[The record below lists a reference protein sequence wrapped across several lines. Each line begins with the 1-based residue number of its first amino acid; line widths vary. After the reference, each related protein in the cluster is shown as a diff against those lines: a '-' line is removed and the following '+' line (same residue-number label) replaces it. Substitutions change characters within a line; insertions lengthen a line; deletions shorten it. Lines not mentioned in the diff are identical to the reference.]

1 MGFRYVNTDDCFKIR
16 DNLESALEI
25 AGNSA
30 ATVRMYALVMFRKAV
45 SGKIR
50 TSYPAHVKRGS
61 SVYVWR
67 SVGAWVPYKKYG
79 EYVQGVECVCIK
91 KRTSAGYIGMNGER
105 VTHASVIGFTI
116 D

>member
-16 DNLESALEI
+16 NSIETALEI

-30 ATVRMYALVMFRKAV
+30 ATVRMYTLVMFRKAV
-45 SGKIR
+45 FGKIR
-50 TSYPAHVKRGS
+50 TEYPPHVKRGS

-67 SVGAWVPYKKYG
+67 SVGAWVPRRKWG
-79 EYVQGVECVCIK
+79 QYVQGVECVCIK
-91 KRTSAGYIGMNGER
+91 KRTPSGYIGMNGER
-105 VTHASVIGFTI
+105 VSHASVIGFTI